1 MQHASTL
8 HQSQTPWKMSAP
20 ERIRMFLWRIGVN
33 VRAKENMLRRLEV
46 TDSKCVLCGEEVKI
60 TCHIFFF
67 KCLVAEAVWHSACW
81 GFRTDEFWISSN
93 EDIVNL
99 VLNPPNLSCTANEIW
114 LVSLIWL
121 LLYKEYGAY
130 AIMSCTMEAQLIFM
144 VPFIKFTTGLW
155 SFQPLQTNL
164 LASLHPHRLQV
175 GFPHL
180 RIRSSLMLMLPYQ
193 LPR

>member
-20 ERIRMFLWRIGVN
+20 ERISMFLWRIGVN

-67 KCLVAEAVWHSACW
+67 KCLVAKAVWHSACW

-121 LLYKEYGAY
+121 FTLQRIWCLCNHVLHNGGPADIYSSIHQIHYRF
-130 AIMSCTMEAQLIFM
+130 MEFSTLTNQSTRLPPPPSFASW
-144 VPFIKFTTGLW
+144 VPPPTD
-155 SFQPLQTNL
+155 
-164 LASLHPHRLQV
+164 
-175 GFPHL
+175 
-180 RIRSSLMLMLPYQ
+180 
-193 LPR
+193 